1 MFTADFISAAEAER
15 IGLVNRVVP
24 LDKLYPTAEE
34 LATKIARNHAKS
46 IKMMKFLINK
56 GMEMDFPSG
65 MWLETYVTKRGA
77 INIEPDP
84 DREQRLQAFRE
95 GRMP

>member
-1 MFTADFISAAEAER
+1 MI
-15 IGLVNRVVP
+15 
-24 LDKLYPTAEE
+24 
-34 LATKIARNHAKS
+34 
-46 IKMMKFLINK
+46 KFLINK

-77 INIEPDP
+77 INNEPDP